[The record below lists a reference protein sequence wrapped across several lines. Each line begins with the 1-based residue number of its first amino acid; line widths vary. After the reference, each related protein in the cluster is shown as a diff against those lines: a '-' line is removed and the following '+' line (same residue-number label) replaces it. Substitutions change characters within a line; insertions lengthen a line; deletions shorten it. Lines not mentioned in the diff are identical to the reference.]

1 MDHPTALEVNAPP
14 VTEPRTL
21 PDPPSFH
28 SLGEVVDAAKADA
41 RQMAGEAA
49 PKLKQAIRTVAYDVV
64 YGATFG
70 ACFAAA
76 FAREVA
82 PGALKDG
89 IVRGA
94 QAGREAARRAK
105 AAFTVPAQPEP
116 VAAPID
122 CPATA

>member
-1 MDHPTALEVNAPP
+1 MDHPTALEFNTPAA
-14 VTEPRTL
+14 TEPRTL
-21 PDPPSFH
+21 PDPASFH

-41 RQMAGEAA
+41 RQLAGEAA

-89 IVRGA
+89 IARGA

-105 AAFTVPAQPEP
+105 AAFTVPPQPATP
-116 VAAPID
+116 AAPVE